1 MRAGQL
7 CQAAQAEMGS
17 RPTVKRKQ
25 MKLYRFL
32 SAPEGFAFNQRVS
45 LALQEGW
52 EPFGNPV
59 MTYDPVLKVMIAGQ
73 AIVKET
79 EDTDD
84 IDVVSLLEVRDEP
97 PSANRK

>member
-1 MRAGQL
+1 
-7 CQAAQAEMGS
+7 
-17 RPTVKRKQ
+17 

-32 SAPEGFAFNQRVS
+32 SAPEGFAFNQRIS

-73 AIVKET
+73 AIIKET
-79 EDTDD
+79 EDTND
-84 IDVVSLLEVRDEP
+84 IDVVTLLDTRQERRH
-97 PSANRK
+97 SN

>member
-1 MRAGQL
+1 MPSARS
-7 CQAAQAEMGS
+7 CQVARSEMENTGGE
-17 RPTVKRKQ
+17 TN

-59 MTYDPVLKVMIAGQ
+59 MTFDPVLKVMIAGQ
-73 AIVKET
+73 AIIKET
-79 EDTDD
+79 EDASD
-84 IDVVSLLEVRDEP
+84 IDAVTLLDTDAR
-97 PSANRK
+97 RTG